1 MDQGIIYIA
10 LMDDNTNLYNTD
22 ASKKPEA
29 EGTYWPVIVRTK
41 SVQLFDRTTENPHI
55 IAYGE
60 KVFTD
65 SDSDMME
72 VVIPLDYRRTDI
84 KPSYI
89 ILVATGGPSVM
100 YIDDFELI
108 YDAQ

>member
-1 MDQGIIYIA
+1 
-10 LMDDNTNLYNTD
+10 
-22 ASKKPEA
+22 
-29 EGTYWPVIVRTK
+29 
-41 SVQLFDRTTENPHI
+41 
-55 IAYGE
+55 
-60 KVFTD
+60 
-65 SDSDMME
+65 ME

-89 ILVATGGPSVM
+89 ILVASASKGGDYFTGGPSVM